1 MTHTLANKQ
10 AVYFFN
16 IEGGQACVSKI
27 VRKGQKGTDKYARCS
42 IAMARHWYKELLDEG
57 AQPAPQYSSTKWSV

>member
-10 AVYFFN
+10 AIYFFN
-16 IEGGQACVSKI
+16 IEGDQACVSKI

-42 IAMARHWYKELLDEG
+42 IPMARYWYQELLNEG
-57 AQPAPQYSSTKWSV
+57 AQPAPQYSAAN